1 MQLGTRWGF
10 GAALPA
16 ALPAAAEVPVREV
29 EAVRELSFSAAELA
43 NWRWTLTYLEGR
55 PHLELEDGT
64 LLVLNPDGSA
74 ASVTE
79 PGAPDPDDDW

>member
-1 MQLGTRWGF
+1 MQLGTRWAF

-16 ALPAAAEVPVREV
+16 ALPTPAEVPVREV
-29 EAVRELSFSAAELA
+29 EAVRQLAVAATELA
-43 NWRWTLTYLEGR
+43 GWRWTLTYLEGR

-79 PGAPDPDDDW
+79 PGTPDPDDDW